1 MISPEDKKDVKNH
14 LGKALANKVSK
25 VTNDSKMTAFKR
37 SNPEMKAARKGYNDA
52 RAADGLSKH
61 RGTFSIGGNPIKNG
75 KKVWD
80 SINKTG
86 KYESPAAKKAL
97 KASHERQES
106 YAKERAER
114 YKREGISE

>member
-1 MISPEDKKDVKNH
+1 MALSNEDKKDVSRAM
-14 LGKALANKVSK
+14 GKALANKVSK
-25 VTNDSKMTAFKR
+25 ATRDSKHFM
-37 SNPEMKAARKGYNDA
+37 
-52 RAADGLSKH
+52 
-61 RGTFSIGGNPIKNG
+61 GGNSIKNG

-86 KYESPAAKKAL
+86 KYESPAAKKAM

-114 YKREGISE
+114 YKREGLSD